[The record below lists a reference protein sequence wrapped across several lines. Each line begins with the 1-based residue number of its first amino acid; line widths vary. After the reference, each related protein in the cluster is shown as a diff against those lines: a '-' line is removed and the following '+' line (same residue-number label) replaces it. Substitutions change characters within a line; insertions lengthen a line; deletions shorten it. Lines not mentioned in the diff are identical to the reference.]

1 MASRQV
7 YVNDLAT
14 VDTIA
19 RRKKMSVG
27 HVSNIV
33 KGKITKK
40 KGFPQPIVGWG
51 CRGVWLWSDVD
62 EWFKTQEVKEA
73 KQKENKMRY
82 KNQHLAAT
90 A

>member
-1 MASRQV
+1 MASKMV

-19 RRKKMSVG
+19 RRKKISVG
-27 HVSNIV
+27 QVTNIV
-33 KGKITKK
+33 KGKIAKK

-62 EWFKTQEVKEA
+62 EWFKIQEA
-73 KQKENKMRY
+73 KETKQRENRDRY
-82 KNQHLAAT
+82 KNQSLRVA
-90 A
+90 